1 MNGWIRLSEVEKYSV
16 ALTNEMNNMINNE
29 KGTHS
34 WLGILLRGVAMG
46 IAEVI
51 PGVSGGTI
59 AFISGIYERL
69 LNAIQSFDLWIF
81 RSLFK
86 KGGIKE
92 IWQRVDG
99 RFLLTLIA
107 GMASGLLFGVLV
119 ISHFLEEYP
128 PVIWGLF
135 FGLISASA
143 IWIARSVHKWE
154 GLTLVYFFGG
164 ALVAFVITNLS
175 PAEGNTAWWYIL
187 LSGCIAICALILPG
201 ISGSFMLL
209 LLGLYTVVIPA
220 VKTVITDFSLQALSI
235 LVFFA
240 LGCIVG
246 LLTFAKFLSWMFK
259 TYHRQT
265 LAAMTGFVVGSLWKI
280 WPWRTPSIW
289 FDKIQ
294 NQLVR
299 GIWDGNVSIHDVRV
313 IKEMNV
319 LPANYVGNPYVWATC
334 LAIIA
339 GIALVFL
346 LGRLDKK
353 GL

>member
-1 MNGWIRLSEVEKYSV
+1 MMNIG
-16 ALTNEMNNMINNE
+16 
-29 KGTHS
+29 KGSNS
-34 WLGILLRGVAMG
+34 WLGIFLRGLSMG

-92 IWQRVDG
+92 IWDRVDG
-99 RFLLTLIA
+99 AFILTLVG

-143 IWIARSVHKWE
+143 IWIARSVPKWDAMTITYFLA
-154 GLTLVYFFGG
+154 GTLL
-164 ALVAFVITNLS
+164 ALLITNLS

-187 LSGCIAICALILPG
+187 ISGCIAICALILPG

-220 VKTVITDFSLQALSI
+220 VKTVITDFSMQALSI

-240 LGCIVG
+240 IGCLIG
-246 LLTFAKFLSWMFK
+246 LLTFAKLLSWMFK

-280 WPWRTPSIW
+280 WPWRTPRIW
-289 FDKIQ
+289 FDKVQ

-299 GIWDGNVSIHDVRV
+299 GIWDPSVSIHDVRV
-313 IKEMNV
+313 IKEVNV
-319 LPANYVGNPYVWATC
+319 LPSDYAGNPYLLATC
-334 LAIIA
+334 LAVIA
-339 GIALVFL
+339 GITLVFL